1 MIALIILTS
10 FNTAI
15 LVSFS
20 LLLALALK
28 EKIDL
33 KGARNG
39 NYKKTFT
46 KAKNKKL
53 WDKQGL

>member
-1 MIALIILTS
+1 MIALIIMTS

-15 LVSFS
+15 LIGFS

-28 EKIDL
+28 EKVKF
-33 KGARNG
+33 KGVNNG
-39 NYKKTFT
+39 TYKKTFT

-53 WDKQGL
+53 